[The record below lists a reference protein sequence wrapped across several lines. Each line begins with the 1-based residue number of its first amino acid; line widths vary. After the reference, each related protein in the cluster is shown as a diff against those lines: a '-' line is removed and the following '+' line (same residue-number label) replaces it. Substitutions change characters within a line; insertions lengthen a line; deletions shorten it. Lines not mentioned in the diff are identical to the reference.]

1 MTLEVGFVAP
11 DLRSLDR
18 TPADAIACALWE
30 DERPLRGVAGLLDW
44 RLSGKLSG
52 LLGARYL
59 TGRSGEVML
68 LPGTSKLPF
77 ARVLLFGLGARGAF
91 DDHVFRAA
99 LLRYFDRFAG
109 LALETALLE
118 LPGRADDA
126 IDAARA
132 AELLVELG
140 GVSDRLTL
148 IEAPEPAARI
158 AKRLEE
164 ERRAK
169 RRI

>member
-11 DLRSLDR
+11 DLRALDGA
-18 TPADAIACALWE
+18 PADAIACAVWE

-44 RLSGKLSG
+44 RLAGKLSS
-52 LLGARYL
+52 LLEAKYL
-59 TGRSGEVML
+59 TGRNGEVML
-68 LPGTSKLPF
+68 LPATAKLAASK
-77 ARVLLFGLGARGAF
+77 VLLFGLGPRAAF
-91 DDHVFRAA
+91 DEHVFRSA

-109 LALETALLE
+109 LGLETALLE

-126 IDAARA
+126 IDAERA

-148 IEAPEPAARI
+148 VEATEPAARI

-164 ERRAK
+164 ERRAA
-169 RRI
+169 RRL